1 MRDCA
6 SIKKKLNQEEQD
18 QTLTIGCL
26 DSSHG
31 IVNTGKKKSSGD
43 NLVGNFNDNI
53 GNDEGFPG
61 ICLARPLAD
70 LVEVTLGDKQG
81 LYLSNLVRGGKMGF
95 SNRAALVL
103 D

>member
-6 SIKKKLNQEEQD
+6 GINEKLNKEEQY

-26 DSSHG
+26 DSSDG

-43 NLVGNFNDNI
+43 NLVGNFNDNV

-70 LVEVTLGDKQG
+70 LIEVTLGDKQW
-81 LYLSNLVRGGKMGF
+81 LYLSK
-95 SNRAALVL
+95 SC
-103 D
+103 